1 MADRLK
7 QLYQH
12 LSSVATPPHPFDPL
26 STIEIEY
33 SIAIVRRDYGHLGY
47 NAVTLSEPKK
57 KEMLVWL
64 ADPSSRRPRRMAEVV
79 AVDKNSFVY
88 DGVVDLQDGKIVGW
102 EKLEG
107 VQPLITME
115 DLQGTEEVVR
125 TDPKVIEQCKI
136 LGIYDMRKV
145 YCDRKLDFPPRS
157 QVLIIFQRGP
167 LATMSVSEIRCACNR
182 LSCTT
187 GRT

>member
-107 VQPLITME
+107 VQPL
-115 DLQGTEEVVR
+115 V
-125 TDPKVIEQCKI
+125 C
-136 LGIYDMRKV
+136 
-145 YCDRKLDFPPRS
+145 PPRIS
-157 QVLIIFQRGP
+157 ARLIDKAAKTGP
-167 LATMSVSEIRCACNR
+167 DHRSLWRISRVRKRWCAR
-182 LSCTT
+182 IPKSLSNARSWESTT
-187 GRT
+187 